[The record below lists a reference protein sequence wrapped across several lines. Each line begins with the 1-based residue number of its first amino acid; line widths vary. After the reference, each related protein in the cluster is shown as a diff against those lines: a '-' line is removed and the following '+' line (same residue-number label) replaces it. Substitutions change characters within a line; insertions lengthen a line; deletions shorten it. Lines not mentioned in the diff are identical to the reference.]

1 MDLSRRL
8 QWIVDKLDKCEVI
21 MDIGT
26 DHGYIPIYLIKN
38 NIAKKVIA
46 SDINKDPLKKA
57 KINASL
63 DGVSEFVDLRL
74 GGGLQPLK
82 NNEAQGI
89 IIAGM
94 GGNLIRDILE
104 HDFNKVKSLDY
115 LILQP
120 AQNPEVL
127 REYLY
132 THDYEIIEE
141 DVCIDEGKYYELFK
155 VRYKEG
161 EYTSLEPI
169 FYEISP
175 YLLKKKTPE
184 FKSYLEHKSAQYN
197 KIVSFIK
204 DDTEHAQLRKK
215 ELQDKIK
222 IIEDVLKTF

>member
-1 MDLSRRL
+1 MDLSKRL
-8 QWIVDKLDKCEVI
+8 NWIVNKLDKCEVI

-46 SDINKDPLKKA
+46 SDINKEPLKKA

-74 GGGLQPLK
+74 GGGLQPLN
-82 NNEAQGI
+82 NNEAQGV

-104 HDFNKVKSLDY
+104 HDFEKVKELDY
-115 LILQP
+115 LVLQP

-141 DVCIDEGKYYELFK
+141 DVCIDEEKYYELFK
-155 VRYKEG
+155 VRYKKG
-161 EYTSLEPI
+161 DFTKLDPI

-175 YLLKKKTPE
+175 YLLKKKSTY
-184 FKSYLEHKSAQYN
+184 FKSYLEHKLEQYN
-197 KIVSFIK
+197 KIIGFIK
-204 DDTEHAQLRKK
+204 DDTEHAQHRKK
-215 ELQDKIK
+215 ELQDKIDM
-222 IIEDVLKTF
+222 IENVLKTF

>member
-1 MDLSRRL
+1 MDLSKRL
-8 QWIVDKLDKCEVI
+8 KWIVDKLDKCEVI

-38 NIAKKVIA
+38 DIAKRVIA

-57 KINASL
+57 RINASL

-74 GGGLQPLK
+74 GGGLEPLNDK
-82 NNEAQGI
+82 EAQGI

-104 HDFNKVKSLDY
+104 HDFDKVKNLDY

-155 VRYKEG
+155 VKYKEG
-161 EYTSLEPI
+161 EYTKLEPI

-175 YLLKKKTPE
+175 YLLNKKSLE
-184 FKSYLEHKSAQYN
+184 FKSYLEHKGEQYK
-197 KIVSFIK
+197 KIRSFIK
-204 DDTEHAQLRKK
+204 DETEHARVRKQ
-215 ELQDKIK
+215 ELQDKINM
-222 IIEDVLKTF
+222 IENVLKTF